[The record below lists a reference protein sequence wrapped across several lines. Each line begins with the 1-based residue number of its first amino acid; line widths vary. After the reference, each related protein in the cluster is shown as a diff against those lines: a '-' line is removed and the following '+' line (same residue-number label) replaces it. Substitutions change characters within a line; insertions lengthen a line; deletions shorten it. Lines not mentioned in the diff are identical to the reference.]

1 MPETLTRTR
10 MIQRL
15 IAAAKDDS
23 RIVGLADY
31 GSSAEG
37 RADEWSDV
45 DVAVF
50 VRDADFDEFERD
62 WISWASQFGQLL
74 LAYVSG
80 VGHPWTVYEAM
91 PIPLRVDFAFHR
103 ESNLDIVLT
112 FPNAP
117 TSAQSSCD

>member
-1 MPETLTRTR
+1 MPNTLTRTS

-23 RIVGLADY
+23 RIVGLVDY

-37 RADEWSDV
+37 RADEWSDI

-50 VRDADFDEFERD
+50 VRDDEFVEFERD

-80 VGHPWTVYEAM
+80 VGHAWTVYEAT

-103 ESNLDIVLT
+103 ES
-112 FPNAP
+112 
-117 TSAQSSCD
+117 